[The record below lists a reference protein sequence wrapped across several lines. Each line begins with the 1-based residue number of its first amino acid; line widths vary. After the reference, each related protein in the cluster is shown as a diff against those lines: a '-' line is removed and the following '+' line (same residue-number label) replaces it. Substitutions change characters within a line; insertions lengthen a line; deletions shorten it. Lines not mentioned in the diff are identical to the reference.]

1 LLPARTSPMAE
12 LEAAIERLE
21 QAVTRLEAARR
32 VGGRGGE
39 NDALRIKEI
48 ANQIMGRVDRA
59 LARIGRVLGEGG

>member
-1 LLPARTSPMAE
+1 MAE

-59 LARIGRVLGEGG
+59 LARIDRVLGEGG

>member
-1 LLPARTSPMAE
+1 MAE

-48 ANQIMGRVDRA
+48 ADQIMGRVNRA
-59 LARIGRVLGEGG
+59 LACIGRVLGEGG